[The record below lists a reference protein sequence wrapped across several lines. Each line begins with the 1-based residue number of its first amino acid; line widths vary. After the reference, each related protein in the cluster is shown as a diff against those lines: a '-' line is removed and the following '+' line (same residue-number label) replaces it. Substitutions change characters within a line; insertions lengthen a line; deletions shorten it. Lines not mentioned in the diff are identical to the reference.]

1 MIIIKIRSLD
11 QNSLMIYKNFLKNIL
26 SKLLI
31 TYKVSDMPTTIKRI
45 TLLKSPHVNKKSRE
59 QFQHSRYKAFFR
71 IKNTLGI
78 KIIKYIIS
86 NKPKTV
92 KIIISQNQTLV
103 EEGVENVMM
112 SEEKLHQ
119 PVSLS

>member
-11 QNSLMIYKNFLKNIL
+11 QNSLTIYKNFLGSIL

-31 TYKVSDMPTTIKRI
+31 TYKVSNIPTKKKRI

-59 QFQHSRYKAFFR
+59 QFQHSTYKTFFKLKSALS
-71 IKNTLGI
+71 IKV
-78 KIIKYIIS
+78 IKYIIS

-92 KIIISQNQTLV
+92 QIVVSQDETLA
-103 EEGVENVMM
+103 
-112 SEEKLHQ
+112 
-119 PVSLS
+119 